1 MADEKKEEITK
12 FDPNKLVDRVRE
24 RVRGTIA
31 DLIPEDA
38 WTAMVK
44 KEIDLFLKETTREA
58 YNFNRNH
65 ERIPSGLATA
75 VHDVL
80 EEETKKRV
88 KAILDSPEWGANWMV
103 EGQVSNAVK
112 DLVVKHAPEIVQSL
126 LGNAVQQFVQNMR
139 NGMGR

>member
-44 KEIDLFLKETTREA
+44 KEIDLFLKETTRESYG
-58 YNFNRNH
+58 YNNNQRV
-65 ERIPSGLATA
+65 PSGLATA

-80 EEETKKRV
+80 EEETKRRV
-88 KAILDSPEWGANWMV
+88 KAYLDSPAWGANWTV
-103 EGQVSNAVK
+103 EGQVSHAVK
-112 DLVVKHAPEIVQSL
+112 DLVVKYAPEIMQSL
-126 LGNAVQQFVQNMR
+126 LGNAVQQFVQKMR
-139 NGMGR
+139 NEMGR